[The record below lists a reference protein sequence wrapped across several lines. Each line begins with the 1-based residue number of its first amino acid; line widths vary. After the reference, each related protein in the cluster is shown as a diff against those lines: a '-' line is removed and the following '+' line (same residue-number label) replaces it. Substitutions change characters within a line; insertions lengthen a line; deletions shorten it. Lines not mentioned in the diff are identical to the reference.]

1 MSENC
6 CIFNP
11 RVKNHEAN
19 VTNESKPKWL
29 LTLNKTDTR
38 MRYVFNVFF
47 VEKADRFKREK
58 CIKFVHFTRADVP
71 PVSDVLT
78 LLVCL
83 LSCPCTWPFAFKF
96 VLGR

>member
-58 CIKFVHFTRADVP
+58 CMVWGPPTLS
-71 PVSDVLT
+71 PVSLFD
-78 LLVCL
+78 
-83 LSCPCTWPFAFKF
+83 SDQ
-96 VLGR
+96 